1 VAVLTAVRVSISDHV
16 VVVVIDAEMIINLVG
31 LVNSIIDT
39 VLICAEDR
47 RIVFIAVFNN
57 VFVYVFEILTN
68 EEPNSSLSDLI
79 SIKTGRL
86 MHSIFIRIA
95 RASNRKPSA
104 R

>member
-1 VAVLTAVRVSISDHV
+1 VAVLTAVRVSISDHI

-39 VLICAEDR
+39 VLICAENP

-79 SIKTGRL
+79 SVKTERL
-86 MHSIFIRIA
+86 MHSIFI
-95 RASNRKPSA
+95 
-104 R
+104 